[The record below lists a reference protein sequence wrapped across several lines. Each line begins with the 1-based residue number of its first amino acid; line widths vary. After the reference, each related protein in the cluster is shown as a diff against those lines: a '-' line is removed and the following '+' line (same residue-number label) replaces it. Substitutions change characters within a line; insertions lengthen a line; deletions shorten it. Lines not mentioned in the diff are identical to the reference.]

1 MGKIAKLEL
10 DNKVY
15 EFPILV
21 GSEGEHSIDI
31 SSLRNQT
38 GYITLDDGY
47 GNTGSCKSNITFI
60 DGEKGVLRIAVF
72 RSKN

>member
-15 EFPILV
+15 EFPIVV

-31 SSLRNQT
+31 SSLRSQT
-38 GYITLDDGY
+38 GIYY
-47 GNTGSCKSNITFI
+47 S
-60 DGEKGVLRIAVF
+60 
-72 RSKN
+72 